1 MSVFSK
7 FVDSGAVFRL
17 RELTR
22 KPGFAVAA
30 FSFGSLVLVVLAA
43 QVGTYIGADLKLELA
58 SGSVGDLLHIVASSM
73 LAVTTF
79 SIGTI
84 VSALGRAASNLT
96 PRATQLLVADRTA
109 QNALSIFVGA
119 FIYSVVGII
128 GIAAG
133 YYEGQARIILF
144 LVTLGVIALIVW
156 SLLRWID
163 HLHHFGRTSD
173 MIRRIEEA
181 ATEAAQAV
189 GSRPAHGARR
199 GVFDDGRTWAIP
211 ASESGYLRHVDLGD
225 LDRVAGKAGLR
236 VHVLHLAGHYVHE
249 GDPLLRVSAPVTEAT
264 AKNLRKAFT
273 IGRQR
278 SFDQDMRYGLVV
290 LSEVASRALSPAVN
304 DPGTAIDVLR
314 AGTRVLAAFHRSRA
328 EPEPPQYEHV
338 AAPDIDLAQAYE
350 EFFSPIARDGAGVI
364 EVQEVLQGALA
375 HLAGQGGGVIARRE
389 AEDARSVS
397 VAELAHPRDLRR
409 LLAAHAPV
417 NEPGDG

>member
-1 MSVFSK
+1 MSVRSK
-7 FVDSGAVFRL
+7 LVDSGAVFRL
-17 RELTR
+17 REVTR

-30 FSFGSLVLVVLAA
+30 FSLGSLLLAVMA
-43 QVGTYIGADLKLELA
+43 ARVGSYIDADLKLELA

-84 VSALGRAASNLT
+84 VSALGRAASNIT

-133 YYEGQARIILF
+133 FYEDQARIVLF

-189 GSRPAHGARR
+189 GGRPAHGARH
-199 GVFDDGRTWAIP
+199 GGFDDERSWAIP
-211 ASESGYLRHVDLGD
+211 APEAGYLRHVDIGD
-225 LDRVAGKAGLR
+225 LDRVAGEAGLR
-236 VHVLHLAGHYVHE
+236 VEVLHLAGHYVHA
-249 GDPLLRVSAPVTEAT
+249 GDPLLRASAPVTEAT
-264 AKNLRKAFT
+264 AKALRKAFA

-314 AGTRVLAAFHRSRA
+314 AGTRVLSAFHRRRA
-328 EPEPPQYEHV
+328 DPEPPEYEHV
-338 AAPDIDLAQAYE
+338 TAPDVDLAQAYE
-350 EFFSPIARDGAGVI
+350 EFFGPIARDGAGVI

-375 HLAGQGGGVIARRE
+375 HLAVHGGGAMARGE
-389 AEDARSVS
+389 AEDARSLS
-397 VAELAHPRDLRR
+397 VAELQHPRDLRR
-409 LLAAHAPV
+409 LQAAHAALARPRD
-417 NEPGDG
+417 E